1 MSLFPGYA
9 IDDVSKS
16 VLWADCMVRS
26 DLAIGLIANEND
38 YTSNLTSTIRR
49 QINSKN
55 RSYLKATSLVLK
67 PRFERKLGC
76 DASIILS
83 NTKEFKV
90 CLFEAKL
97 LRLSQYQD
105 SWDYVQRKTGQSHF
119 SGQVQRQLSVSNIFA
134 VWEMF
139 YCDYPFGKQPNWMN
153 SNTSSCVW
161 HSEAYSKV
169 QGRTNSTRWTDM
181 ELEDLLTDAAA
192 KYSTQI
198 D

>member
-1 MSLFPGYA
+1 MRLFPSDV

-16 VLWADCMVRS
+16 VFWADRMVRS

-55 RSYLKATSLVLK
+55 RPHLKATSLVLK
-67 PRFERKLGC
+67 PRVERKLGC

-97 LRLSQYQD
+97 PRLSQYKD
-105 SWDYVQRKTGQSHF
+105 S
-119 SGQVQRQLSVSNIFA
+119 
-134 VWEMF
+134 
-139 YCDYPFGKQPNWMN
+139 
-153 SNTSSCVW
+153 
-161 HSEAYSKV
+161 
-169 QGRTNSTRWTDM
+169 
-181 ELEDLLTDAAA
+181 
-192 KYSTQI
+192 
-198 D
+198 